1 MGYTSEDAN
10 GDTGPQEREQAII
23 AADED
28 MSEFEDFWRYEKPR
42 ISRIA
47 DRLQKPD
54 AVPLC
59 AIIRAMH
66 HVNHEIRETAKGD
79 NRLGAAMR
87 DSMIISNTDD
97 LMNSILQE
105 VAGAAT
111 GDDTIDTTI
120 TRIGRLLYNPSDR
133 EGERLIDEEHQKC
146 GRKPSPFPW
155 NDGSA
160 EQAALAIPEAARIPI
175 RPILERVAGL
185 NQWLDRENY
194 DSGADYDD
202 IPGMLPIA
210 VSKGF
215 SPDRH
220 LTTTTMDTLLMLKGD
235 WRDEIADAVAD
246 DPHNR
251 NLLTY
256 AQINP
261 DGYSADWISAIIRH
275 IGDEDLCNAGMFDGE
290 YNENDGLYL
299 RYIMDS
305 HIFYRGESVDGSH
318 PRLSDVESL
327 TTKTEFRGGTVW
339 GLKPPRDRRD
349 PAAVETV
356 LRIFDAMSLDAVNHI
371 REQRERIG
379 RQRLMSLFRR
389 AVHDAGEY
397 PYSYVGETLSARI
410 HMETEQ

>member
-1 MGYTSEDAN
+1 MGYGSEDGN
-10 GDTGPQEREQAII
+10 GGTGLQDREQAVI

-47 DRLQKPD
+47 DRLQNPD
-54 AVPLC
+54 ATPLC

-66 HVNHEIRETAKGD
+66 HVNHEIREAAKGED
-79 NRLGAAMR
+79 RLGAAMR
-87 DSMIISNTDD
+87 DSMIVGNTDD

-105 VAGAAT
+105 VAAPAT
-111 GDDTIDTTI
+111 DDGNADTII

-133 EGERLIDEEHQKC
+133 GWDRLIDDEHQKC
-146 GRKPSPFPW
+146 GRGPTPFPW

-160 EQAALAIPEAARIPI
+160 EQAALAIPAAARIPV
-175 RPILERVAGL
+175 RPVLERVAGL

-194 DSGADYDD
+194 ESEFAYDD

-215 SPDRH
+215 DPSQP
-220 LTTTTMDTLLMLKGD
+220 LTAATVDTLLMLKGD
-235 WRDEIADAVAD
+235 WRDGIADAMDA

-261 DGYSADWISAIIRH
+261 DGYSADWICAILRH
-275 IGDEDLCNAGMFDGE
+275 MDDEDLCNAGMFDGE

-299 RYIMDS
+299 RCIMDS
-305 HIFYRGESVDGSH
+305 HIFYRGNSGGYH

-356 LRIFDAMSLDAVNHI
+356 LRIFDAMSLDAVSHI

-379 RQRLMSLFRR
+379 RRRLMSLFRK
-389 AVHDAGEY
+389 AVYEAGEY

-410 HMETEQ
+410 NMETVE